1 MTDNHPHHSAKGFA
15 MQNPSLIA
23 SPAGGGGRGK
33 IPMGL
38 LIIGIM
44 KLMVALLLVAASL
57 GAFKLMNKDVE
68 ETFQQ
73 MIVLL
78 HLDPKNH
85 FLNAILEKIS
95 GVDDKQ
101 LKELGVATM
110 IYAALYVTEGIG
122 LLMGKHWAEYL
133 VVIITGSLLPLECYE
148 VIEKISA
155 LRVGVLVVN
164 LAVLL
169 YLVYRIRRDRR
180 RARVKIQAEQSP
192 P

>member
-1 MTDNHPHHSAKGFA
+1 MPV
-15 MQNPSLIA
+15 
-23 SPAGGGGRGK
+23 
-33 IPMGL
+33 GL

-44 KLMVALLLVAASL
+44 KLAVALLLIAASL

-110 IYAALYVTEGIG
+110 IYAILYVTEGVG

-155 LRVGVLVVN
+155 LRVGVLVIN
-164 LAVLL
+164 LAVLV
-169 YLVYRIRRDRR
+169 YLIYRIRRDRR